1 MGLGCAHVNRSM
13 LMRATPCDRF
23 HLDRFGSCASS
34 FVVCT
39 PTLESISACV
49 FRCFGLQVI
58 PWGNAESLGAF
69 ARQLNCDVLV
79 SGHTHTFSTHTLE
92 TRLFVNP
99 GSASGAPLVT
109 ADPPTPSFVLMDV
122 QGATMTTYVYEL
134 IDDEVKVKKIEH
146 QKAAA
151 APLAT
156 DGD

>member
-1 MGLGCAHVNRSM
+1 M
-13 LMRATPCDRF
+13 
-23 HLDRFGSCASS
+23 
-34 FVVCT
+34 
-39 PTLESISACV
+39 
-49 FRCFGLQVI
+49 FRCFGLQVN
-58 PWGNAESLGAF
+58 PWGDAEILGAF
-69 ARQLNCDVLV
+69 ARQRDCDVRV

-122 QGATMTTYVYEL
+122 QGATMTTYVYKL

-156 DGD
+156 DGV